1 MAKRKLNTCE
11 VTKNTLSD
19 VRQAR
24 KSFPLRS
31 KANLE
36 LTRIEEGVKAIKRRV
51 C

>member
-1 MAKRKLNTCE
+1 MAKKKLGVCE
-11 VTKNTLSD
+11 ITKNTLAD
-19 VRQAR
+19 VRQAK